1 MSTHHT
7 DDHTSAQDAFEALY
21 DRCLQEILQRLEA
34 TTLVTADTIQ
44 AVSQALRDSLAK
56 AGEVDQRDVQRVI
69 ETLSQHWQQVLAH
82 GDQLKQ
88 DLQTQEAVQE
98 LTERGVSLLAHLAG
112 AVKTVAG
119 EVESRLQRE
128 LEYHTGTVVGAG
140 NFFCLQCDKE
150 IRKAKTGPL
159 PPCSRCRGTIFRRRW

>member
-1 MSTHHT
+1 MPTHHT
-7 DDHTSAQDAFEALY
+7 NDHASAQDASEALY
-21 DRCLQEILQRLEA
+21 DRCLREILRRLEETA
-34 TTLVTADTIQ
+34 LVTADTVQ

-56 AGEVDQRDVQRVI
+56 AGEVDQHDVQQVI
-69 ETLSQHWQQVLAH
+69 ETLTRHWQQVLAH

-88 DLQTQEAVQE
+88 ELQTPETVQE
-98 LTERGVSLLAHLAG
+98 LTARGVSLLAHLAG

-159 PPCSRCRGTIFRRRW
+159 PPCSRCRGTVFRRRW